1 MSVEDFNKYY
11 KLKSQYEMNWTK
23 QKKKVLTNDDLSKRE
38 KREKLKSLK
47 PNCISC
53 KNPGGTIFSMKYD
66 SEERARFLSAKCGN
80 VSDPCNMNVR
90 ISAGRFLSVVD
101 IITEQESELA
111 DLKKKIIAD
120 KNSLLFGFA
129 TKEAVLE
136 RFEDM
141 KYGISSATS
150 LLHEYIREYNDITDD
165 KDNIERLNELALETF
180 VVINSIKECMAKFDN
195 TQNTQFVIDA
205 VSMNVN
211 DLVPKLNEMMSLKYK
226 NSHVFFDED
235 NNTYHLVQEARTIES
250 MVIDVIEPEIV
261 TFNLN
266 PSVEKAPTKIPMT
279 KALPAKMQTI
289 EVPKKKIII
298 ESSSSSA

>member
-11 KLKSQYEMNWTK
+11 KLKSQYEINWTK

-129 TKEAVLE
+129 TKEDVLE

-165 KDNIERLNELALETF
+165 KDNIERLNELASETF
-180 VVINSIKECMAKFDN
+180 VIINSIKESIAKFDT
-195 TQNTQFVIDA
+195 TQNIQFVIDA

-226 NSHVFFDED
+226 NSHVFYDED
-235 NNTYHLVQEARTIES
+235 DDTYHLVQEARTIES
-250 MVIDVIEPEIV
+250 MVIDVIEPEVV

-266 PSVEKAPTKIPMT
+266 PSVEKGPSKVPQTKI
-279 KALPAKMQTI
+279 QSI
-289 EVPKKKIII
+289 EAPKKKLVI
-298 ESSSSSA
+298 ESGSSSA

>member
-1 MSVEDFNKYY
+1 MSNEDFNKYY
-11 KLKSQYEMNWTK
+11 KLKSQYEMNWAK

-90 ISAGRFLSVVD
+90 ISAGRFLSIID
-101 IITEQESELA
+101 IISEQEAELA

-120 KNSLLFGFA
+120 KNNLLFGFA
-129 TKEAVLE
+129 TKEEVLE

-150 LLHEYIREYNDITDD
+150 LLHEYIREYNDITDY
-165 KDNIERLNELALETF
+165 KDNVERLNELGSETI
-180 VVINSIKECMAKFDN
+180 VIINSIKECMAKFDT
-195 TQNTQFVIDA
+195 TQNPQFVIDA

-226 NSHVFFDED
+226 KSHVFYDED
-235 NNTYHLVQEARTIES
+235 NNTYHLVQEARPIES
-250 MVIDVIEPEIV
+250 IVVDIIEPEVI

-266 PSVEKAPTKIPMT
+266 SGIVQAPTKIPVT
-279 KALPAKMQTI
+279 KALPEKMQTI
-289 EVPKKKIII
+289 EAPKKKLII

>member
-1 MSVEDFNKYY
+1 MSNEDFSKYY
-11 KLKSQYEMNWTK
+11 KLKSQYEMNWAK

-38 KREKLKSLK
+38 KREKIKLLK

-66 SEERARFLSAKCGN
+66 SEERVRFLSAKCGN
-80 VSDPCNMNVR
+80 VSDPCNMNIR
-90 ISAGRFLSVVD
+90 ISAGRFMSIGD
-101 IITEQESELA
+101 IISEQEIELA

-120 KNSLLFGFA
+120 KNNLLFGFT

-165 KDNIERLNELALETF
+165 KDNIERLNGLASETF
-180 VVINSIKECMAKFDN
+180 VIINSIKESMAKFDT

-211 DLVPKLNEMMSLKYK
+211 DLVPKLNEIMSLKYK
-226 NSHVFFDED
+226 SSHVFFDED
-235 NNTYHLVQEARTIES
+235 NNTYHLIQEARTIES
-250 MVIDVIEPEIV
+250 MVIDIIEPEVI
-261 TFNLN
+261 TFNMN
-266 PSVEKAPTKIPMT
+266 PSVEKAPSKVPAT

-289 EVPKKKIII
+289 EAPKKNIII